1 MHTVNAVNFSL
12 QEVKSLIS
20 SLVFSQFFFF
30 KCKHILKV
38 LNKKCKGQSGQA
50 EIVCTKTDLYNTQYA
65 THLVVLKTQVEHHQK
80 LSNKSKETQSS
91 ISLRLYRAE
100 QSNRCS
106 MFNVVAKTKHVI
118 LRHHTG
124 TCFKKIHTY
133 FIATPE
139 SKPHVRDTV

>member
-1 MHTVNAVNFSL
+1 M
-12 QEVKSLIS
+12 
-20 SLVFSQFFFF
+20 
-30 KCKHILKV
+30 
-38 LNKKCKGQSGQA
+38 
-50 EIVCTKTDLYNTQYA
+50 CTKTDLYNTQYA

-118 LRHHTG
+118 LRHIQEHAL
-124 TCFKKIHTY
+124 KKY
-133 FIATPE
+133 TPI
-139 SKPHVRDTV
+139 SLQHQNQNHM